1 MKHYIGKLIA
11 SLDDNTKGF
20 SSRKLSAF
28 AIMVCIV
35 IAHIAWIKKC
45 FMLEDFT
52 LLTTVLTIDY
62 GFIATLLGLTTYSK
76 LKSKK
81 EDEKPE

>member
-1 MKHYIGKLIA
+1 MDIKEKILA
-11 SLDDNTKGF
+11 SLDDNTKGL

-28 AIMVCIV
+28 AVMTCII

-45 FMLEDFT
+45 FMLDDFS

-62 GFIATLLGLTTYSK
+62 AFIGGLLGMTTYSK
-76 LKSKK
+76 MKK
-81 EDEKPE
+81 DDKPKDN